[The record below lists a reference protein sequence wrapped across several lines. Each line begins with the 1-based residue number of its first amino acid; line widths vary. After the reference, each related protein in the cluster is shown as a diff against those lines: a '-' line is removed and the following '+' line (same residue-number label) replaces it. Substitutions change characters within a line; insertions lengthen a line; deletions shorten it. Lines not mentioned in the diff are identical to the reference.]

1 MEQLQHTLHKI
12 KSEVLKNKES
22 LFTKLPLQSKTALRG
37 FSSYLPT
44 STKPVHPLHLLQ
56 PVPPLELGRLLF
68 PDKTRKTWLSM
79 TQHKKCSFCELR
91 WYVSKITPSMEKD
104 AKP

>member
-12 KSEVLKNKES
+12 KSEVLNNKEP
-22 LFTKLPLQSKTALRG
+22 LFTKLPLQSKTAFWG

-44 STKPVHPLHLLQ
+44 SMKPLHPPIPSNQ
-56 PVPPLELGRLLF
+56 CPLELGWLLF

-79 TQHKKCSFCELR
+79 TQHKKYSLCELR
-91 WYVSKITPSMEKD
+91 WYAPKITLSREKD